1 MGGSDDGVPEIPG
14 RATILASSWTF
25 VAASLL
31 LLTEFVLLYLNA
43 AQPLYYGKAAKVT
56 WATPHL
62 VSIFGVL
69 EATGSVRR

>member
-1 MGGSDDGVPEIPG
+1 MSASDAPTSECSRRHAGRKCDPE
-14 RATILASSWTF
+14 S
-25 VAASLL
+25 AASLL